1 MDEEKDRLFEELVLP
16 CLDALYG
23 FGLLLTGRSS
33 EAEDLVQDTVLRAY
47 RFFRHY
53 QQGTNCKA
61 WLFTIMKH
69 IFLNQ
74 ATHRAREVLCPY
86 QSGESD
92 ALWEDLMNQAQGS
105 SDLRHEVFSQDI
117 QKALGLL
124 PSSSRLMSRAV
135 RTARRSIGMK
145 NCFSICSKDR
155 SWFRLHQTASDRGS
169 GRSWRPPAWKNR
181 RGNVSV

>member
-47 RFFRHY
+47 RVFRHY

-74 ATHRAREVLCPY
+74 STHRAREVLCPF
-86 QSGESD
+86 QSGESEAR
-92 ALWEDLMNQAQGS
+92 ALDLMILEHGCPDIRHAHLAQ
-105 SDLRHEVFSQDI
+105 VSQ
-117 QKALGLL
+117 
-124 PSSSRLMSRAV
+124 
-135 RTARRSIGMK
+135 
-145 NCFSICSKDR
+145 
-155 SWFRLHQTASDRGS
+155 
-169 GRSWRPPAWKNR
+169 
-181 RGNVSV
+181 